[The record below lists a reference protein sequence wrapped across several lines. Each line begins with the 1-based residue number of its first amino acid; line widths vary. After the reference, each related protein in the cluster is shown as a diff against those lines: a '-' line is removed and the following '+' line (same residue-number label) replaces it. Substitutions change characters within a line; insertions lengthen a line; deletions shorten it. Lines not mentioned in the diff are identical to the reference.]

1 MADNSHLIL
10 QYQEQ
15 SVSTMSKGDQ
25 LVLLYDELIKSL
37 KHASILFGQ
46 GQDEQ
51 AKKRTAK
58 ARNIV
63 NYLYAILDDR
73 YGLSAELKR
82 IYSHLLTQIIR
93 ANVSGDAKLLD
104 AEIPSLQGLRDAWAQ
119 AEKSLRKRSGAKGKE
134 RAAL

>member
-25 LVLLYDELIKSL
+25 LILLYDELIKSL

-46 GQDEQ
+46 GQNEQ

-58 ARNIV
+58 AKNIV
-63 NYLYAILDDR
+63 NYLYAVLDDQ
-73 YGLSAELKR
+73 YALSAKLKQ
-82 IYSHLLTQIIR
+82 IYSHLLSQIIK
-93 ANVSGDAKLLD
+93 ANVSADGTPLEALV
-104 AEIPSLQGLRDAWAQ
+104 PTVQGLRDAWAQ
-119 AEKSLRKRSGAKGKE
+119 AEKSLRKQNGSRKKE